1 MGTRW
6 CCFKFT
12 DNLRITRRE
21 VIEQLVIILDWI
33 PTFLKY
39 RDLTKVTGMGISVQ
53 KSYAVTKDSI
63 EPRRPGKAFL
73 SATLMTQ
80 SRLLFQSNECA
91 CTNVQTAESF
101 CGILIPWLAELFSLA
116 ILDIYTN
123 RISVILPIV

>member
-1 MGTRW
+1 M
-6 CCFKFT
+6 
-12 DNLRITRRE
+12 
-21 VIEQLVIILDWI
+21 VIILD
-33 PTFLKY
+33 T
-39 RDLTKVTGMGISVQ
+39 DVSEISRLDQ
-53 KSYAVTKDSI
+53 SDWDGYFSPKELRSDSI

-116 ILDIYTN
+116 TLDIYTN